1 MGGGRDQK
9 QIDLH
14 SSALLSSRDPLLL
27 CVDDEIQYPYLYRI
41 EASNASGVARL
52 GVWSR
57 RPRRGVLESAESG
70 RQMRRLWGTG
80 FRVGSAL
87 PELWPIP

>member
-41 EASNASGVARL
+41 EASNARL
-52 GVWSR
+52 LAQFAPYLDR
-57 RPRRGVLESAESG
+57 NLE
-70 RQMRRLWGTG
+70 R
-80 FRVGSAL
+80 
-87 PELWPIP
+87 